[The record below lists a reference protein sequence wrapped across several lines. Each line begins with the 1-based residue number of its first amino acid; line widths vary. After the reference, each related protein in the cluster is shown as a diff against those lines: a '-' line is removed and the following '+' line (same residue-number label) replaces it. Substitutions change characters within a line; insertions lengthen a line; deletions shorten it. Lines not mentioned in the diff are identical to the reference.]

1 MVGMRRQMV
10 TMMKMTTT
18 IVVRMLMTRL
28 IMMIIFY
35 HTEII
40 SNKVSYASQGWGL
53 RLHIPCNP
61 LLFNR
66 GALQI
71 E

>member
-1 MVGMRRQMV
+1 MV
-10 TMMKMTTT
+10 TMMKVTTT

-40 SNKVSYASQGWGL
+40 SNKVSYASQVWGL
-53 RLHIPCNP
+53 RLHIPWNP
-61 LLFNR
+61 LLY
-66 GALQI
+66 
-71 E
+71 